1 MADPIHPP
9 GHIQE
14 VPSGPRAI
22 AGVETSIAAF
32 VGFTGTGPTNNPVHI
47 SSFADYERTFGG
59 LTADSALGYS
69 VNQFFQNGGIEA
81 YVVRVTDD
89 NGTPPT
95 TVAAYGD
102 PLMKTGFYS
111 LDNIDIFNML
121 CFPAVADSP
130 TIRTQVYRDAIEYCH
145 RRRAMMIVDLP
156 ADVQT
161 PSDAQAWMNGEGSA
175 LLDTHVVAYF
185 PRIMASDVAEN
196 GAVRSFPSSGAM
208 GGIWARIDRLRGVW
222 KAPAGTEAS
231 VVDVTGLAS
240 TINDQENGVL
250 NPLGLNCLRTFPGQ
264 GAVVWGA
271 RTMDR
276 FADEFKYIPVRRLA
290 LYLEGSIY
298 SGTHWAVFEP
308 NNDQLWTQIRVAVS
322 AFMNSLFV
330 QGAFVGQT
338 PNDAYFVKCD
348 HETTTQVDLEQGI
361 VNIVIGFAPTYPAEF
376 VVITIQQNA
385 AAPSNPPK

>member
-1 MADPIHPP
+1 
-9 GHIQE
+9 
-14 VPSGPRAI
+14 
-22 AGVETSIAAF
+22 
-32 VGFTGTGPTNNPVHI
+32 
-47 SSFADYERTFGG
+47 
-59 LTADSALGYS
+59 
-69 VNQFFQNGGIEA
+69 
-81 YVVRVTDD
+81 
-89 NGTPPT
+89 
-95 TVAAYGD
+95 
-102 PLMKTGFYS
+102 
-111 LDNIDIFNML
+111 
-121 CFPAVADSP
+121 
-130 TIRTQVYRDAIEYCH
+130 
-145 RRRAMMIVDLP
+145 
-156 ADVQT
+156 
-161 PSDAQAWMNGEGSA
+161 
-175 LLDTHVVAYF
+175 
-185 PRIMASDVAEN
+185 
-196 GAVRSFPSSGAM
+196 M

-348 HETTTQVDLEQGI
+348 HETTTQVDLVQGI